1 MKNDKKLNGKM
12 DNRNNKTQN
21 FDLGMVSVN
30 TGQDKNPEITRA
42 DIIEQGKL
50 NAAKKGGKA

>member
-1 MKNDKKLNGKM
+1 MKVRIRKIGY
-12 DNRNNKTQN
+12 RHR
-21 FDLGMVSVN
+21 SVN
-30 TGQDKNPEITRA
+30 TGQDKNPEVTRA

>member
-1 MKNDKKLNGKM
+1 MKNDKKFNGKM

-42 DIIEQGKL
+42 DVIEAGKL
-50 NAAKKGGKA
+50 NAEKKGRA

>member
-1 MKNDKKLNGKM
+1 M